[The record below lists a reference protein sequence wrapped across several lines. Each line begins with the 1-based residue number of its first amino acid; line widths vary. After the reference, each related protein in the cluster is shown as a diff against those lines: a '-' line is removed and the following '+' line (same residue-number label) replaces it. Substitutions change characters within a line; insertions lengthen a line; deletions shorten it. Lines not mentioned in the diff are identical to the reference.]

1 MRADTL
7 RTWLDHLQQT
17 DRLAV
22 INRQVSLD
30 FELAAVAKH
39 LDGKK
44 AAYFTSVGGHQ
55 IPVVAGVASTR
66 QMFAEACETT
76 NYELIQKLNEAVENP
91 RPYSEVDKSEATVK
105 ENVFLEDIDLMK
117 MLPMPVHHEEDAG
130 NYVTAGLFIV
140 RDPKTRKQNVSI
152 HRLQVAGKDKFT
164 ALILARHTH
173 HIHQQAEER
182 YEPLECAV
190 VIGVDP
196 VTMLASQASTVFG
209 VDELEIACALREEP
223 LPVVRCET
231 VDIDVPAHAEIV
243 IEAKILPHE
252 REPEGPFGE
261 FPKYYGRRSDKE
273 VVQVTAITH
282 RDDPIFHT
290 IIPAGY
296 EHLLLGGIPR
306 EASLLET
313 VRQTVPT
320 VRAVHMTLGGTC
332 RYHAAISIKKDAEG
346 QGKNAVFAALANSF
360 DIKHVFVVDEEV
372 DIFDPEEVEW
382 ALATRFQ
389 ADRDLIVVH
398 GAEGS
403 KLDPSSDNG
412 VSSKMGFD
420 CTVPLDSESFD
431 YLRVRIPGYE
441 EIKLE
446 DYLDPNPSAVGFET

>member
-7 RTWLDHLQQT
+7 RTWLDHLQRT

-22 INRQVSLD
+22 IDRRVSLEY
-30 FELAAVAKH
+30 ELAAVAKR

-44 AAYFTSVGGHQ
+44 AAFFPNVEDYK

-66 QMFAEACETT
+66 QMFAEACQTT
-76 NYELIQKLNEAVENP
+76 NYDLIERFTEAAANP
-91 RPYSEVDKSEATVK
+91 RSCSHVDKSRATVK
-105 ENVFLEDIDLMK
+105 ENIISEDIDLMK
-117 MLPMPVHHEEDAG
+117 MLPIPMHHEEDSG
-130 NYVTAGLFIV
+130 NYITAGLCIV
-140 RDPKTRKQNVSI
+140 RDPETRKQNVSI
-152 HRLQVAGKDKFT
+152 HRLQISGKDRLG

-173 HIHQQAEER
+173 HLQQRAEER
-182 YEPLECAV
+182 NEPLECAI

-196 VTMLASQASTVFG
+196 VTMLASQASTPFG
-209 VDELEIACALREEP
+209 VDELEIASALREEP
-223 LPVVRCET
+223 LPIVRCET

-243 IEAKILPHE
+243 IEAKILPHV

-261 FPKYYGRRSDKE
+261 FPKYYGPRSDKE
-273 VVQVTAITH
+273 VLQVTAITH
-282 RDDPIFHT
+282 RNAPIFHT

-306 EASLLET
+306 EASLFQT
-313 VRQTVPT
+313 VRQAVPT
-320 VRAVHMTLGGTC
+320 VRAVHMTPGGTC
-332 RYHAAISIKKDAEG
+332 RYHAAISIKKTVEG

-360 DIKHVFVVDEEV
+360 DIKHVFVVDEGV

-389 ADRDLIVVH
+389 AERDLIVVH

-403 KLDPSSDNG
+403 KLDPSADNG

-420 CTVPLDSESFD
+420 CTVPLNSEPFK
-431 YLRVRIPGYE
+431 YLRVRIPGYD
-441 EIKLE
+441 EIELE
-446 DYLDPNPSAVGFET
+446 DYLSPDPATVEFKA

>member
-7 RTWLDHLQQT
+7 RTWLDYLQQS

-22 INRQVSLD
+22 IDRQVSLD

-44 AAYFTSVGGHQ
+44 ATYFTTVEGHQ

-76 NYELIQKLNEAVENP
+76 NYDLIRKFSEAVENP
-91 RPYSEVDKSEATVK
+91 RSCSRVDKPEATVK
-105 ENVFLEDIDLMK
+105 ENVILENIDLMK

-173 HIHQQAEER
+173 YVHQQAEEQD
-182 YEPLECAV
+182 EPLECAI
-190 VIGVDP
+190 VIGIDP

-209 VDELEIACALREEP
+209 VDELEIASALREEP
-223 LPVVRCET
+223 LPVVGCET

-243 IEAKILPHE
+243 IEAKIIPHE

-261 FPKYYGRRSDKE
+261 FPKYYGQRSEKE

-282 RDDPIFHT
+282 RNDPIFHT

-306 EASLLET
+306 EASLFET

-320 VRAVHMTLGGTC
+320 VRAVHMTPGGTC
-332 RYHAAISIKKDAEG
+332 RYHAVISIGKDAEG
-346 QGKNAVFAALANSF
+346 QGKNVVFAALANSF

-389 ADRDLIVVH
+389 AERDLIVVH

-403 KLDPSSDNG
+403 KLDPSADNG

-420 CTVPLDSESFD
+420 CTVPLDSEPFD
-431 YLRVRIPGYE
+431 YLRVRIPGYD

-446 DYLDPNPSAVGFET
+446 DYLSPDHTAVGFKA

>member
-1 MRADTL
+1 MKADTL
-7 RTWLDHLQQT
+7 RTWLEHLQQS

-22 INRQVSLD
+22 IDRRVGLD

-44 AAYFTSVGGHQ
+44 AAYFADVEGHR
-55 IPVVAGVASTR
+55 IPVIAGVAATR

-76 NYELIQKLNEAVENP
+76 NYELIQRFTEAAENP
-91 RPYSEVDKSEATVK
+91 RECSHVEKSAATVK
-105 ENVFLEDIDLMK
+105 ENVIREDIDLMK
-117 MLPMPVHHEEDAG
+117 MLPIPVHHEEDSG

-140 RDPKTRKQNVSI
+140 RDPETRKQNVSI

-173 HIHQQAEER
+173 HVHEQAEER
-182 YEPLECAV
+182 DEALDCAI

-196 VTMLASQASTVFG
+196 VTMLASQASTPFG
-209 VDELEIACALREEP
+209 VDELEIASALREEP

-261 FPKYYGRRSDKE
+261 FPKYYGQRSDKE
-273 VVQVTAITH
+273 VIRVTAITH
-282 RDDPIFHT
+282 RNDPIFHT

-306 EASLLET
+306 EASLFQM

-320 VRAVHMTLGGTC
+320 VRAVHMTPGGTC
-332 RYHAAISIKKDAEG
+332 RYHAAISIKKTVEG

-372 DIFDPEEVEW
+372 DIFDAEEVEW

-389 ADRDLIVVH
+389 AERDLVVVH

-403 KLDPSSDNG
+403 KLDPSADDG

-420 CTVPLDSESFD
+420 CTVPLDSEPFD

-441 EIKLE
+441 EIEPE
-446 DYLDPNPSAVGFET
+446 DYLNPNPASVGFGA

>member
-7 RTWLDHLQQT
+7 RSWLDYLEKS

-22 INRQVSLD
+22 IDRQVSLD

-44 AAYFTSVGGHQ
+44 AVYFTNVEGHK
-55 IPVVAGVASTR
+55 IPVIAGVASTR

-76 NYELIQKLNEAVENP
+76 NYELIQKFAEAVENP
-91 RPYSEVDKSEATVK
+91 RPCSPVDKSEATVK
-105 ENVFLEDIDLMK
+105 ENVVLEDI
-117 MLPMPVHHEEDAG
+117 
-130 NYVTAGLFIV
+130 
-140 RDPKTRKQNVSI
+140 
-152 HRLQVAGKDKFT
+152 
-164 ALILARHTH
+164 
-173 HIHQQAEER
+173 
-182 YEPLECAV
+182 
-190 VIGVDP
+190 DP
-196 VTMLASQASTVFG
+196 VTMLPSQASTVFG
-209 VDELEIACALREEP
+209 VDELEIASALREEP
-223 LPVVRCET
+223 LPLVRCET

-261 FPKYYGRRSDKE
+261 FPKYYGQRSDKE
-273 VVQVTAITH
+273 VVQVSAITH
-282 RDDPIFHT
+282 RNDPIFHT

-306 EASLLET
+306 EASLFET

-320 VRAVHMTLGGTC
+320 VRAVHMTPGGTC
-332 RYHAAISIKKDAEG
+332 RYHAVISIKKDAGG

-372 DIFDPEEVEW
+372 DIFEPEEVEW

-389 ADRDLIVVH
+389 AEHDLIVVH

-403 KLDPSSDNG
+403 KLDPSADNG

-420 CTVPLDSESFD
+420 CTVPLDSEPFD
-431 YLRVRIPGYE
+431 YLRVRIPGYD

-446 DYLDPNPSAVGFET
+446 DYLSPESAAVSFKA